1 MLGSSGGELRGE
13 MKMFATQMKNEDIDF
28 EEEEELRDI
37 LDDVID
43 ETIIRERMRDFDWD
57 DESNFVTWE
66 EVMAKAGLTQADV
79 DAVGDVEIE

>member
-1 MLGSSGGELRGE
+1 
-13 MKMFATQMKNEDIDF
+13 MFAAQVKNEYIDF
-28 EEEEELRDI
+28 EEEEELHDI

>member
-1 MLGSSGGELRGE
+1 
-13 MKMFATQMKNEDIDF
+13 MFATQMKNEDIDF

-66 EVMAKAGLTQADV
+66 EVMAKAGLTQADI

>member
-1 MLGSSGGELRGE
+1 
-13 MKMFATQMKNEDIDF
+13 MFVAQMKNEDIDF